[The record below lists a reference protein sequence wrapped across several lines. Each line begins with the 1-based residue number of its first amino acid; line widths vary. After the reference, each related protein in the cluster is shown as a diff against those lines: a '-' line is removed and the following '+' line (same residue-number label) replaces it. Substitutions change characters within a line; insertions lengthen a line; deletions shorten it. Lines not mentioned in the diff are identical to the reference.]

1 MPPPLPRCGSGFVNL
16 NSDGRRSGRRS
27 GDKEIA
33 LKVYTNRATVPPAL
47 NHNHLLRFAVLSSE
61 KGYSSDTSAEK
72 EEGRRFRD

>member
-16 NSDGRRSGRRS
+16 SSDGHRSGCSS

-47 NHNHLLRFAVLSSE
+47 NHHLRLAVFSSE
-61 KGYSSDTSAEK
+61 KGYSADTSAEK